1 MSCLPSGYSDLFVTM
16 RDACKAFNEGRESAA
31 HSGYHRLMPSL
42 LSDRF
47 DGALVI
53 ASDLHRHQLR
63 KGTAVP
69 YIAHLLAVTS
79 LVLGQGGDE
88 DQAISALL
96 HDAVEDQGGEP
107 ILAMIRRGFG
117 DRVAAIVEDC
127 TDSYDPPRPPW
138 RVRKE
143 LYVARV
149 ARIREDAFIVSIADK
164 LENTRNILAGL
175 RAFGDEAWER
185 FSAGRD
191 NVLWYYGALVDA
203 YGRVTDGRLLDA
215 LRESVGDL
223 ERAAR

>member
-1 MSCLPSGYSDLFVTM
+1 M
-16 RDACKAFNEGRESAA
+16 AA
-31 HSGYHRLMPSL
+31 SGYHREMPSL
-42 LSDRF
+42 LTDRF

-69 YIAHLLAVTS
+69 YVAHLLSVAA

-96 HDAVEDQGGEP
+96 HDSVEDQGGPP

-127 TDSYDPPRPPW
+127 SDSYEPPRPPW

-149 ARIREDAFIVSIADK
+149 PRIREDALIVSIADK

-175 RAFGDEAWER
+175 KAFGDEAWER
-185 FSAGRD
+185 FSAGKE
-191 NVLWYYGALVDA
+191 NVLWYYGTLVDA

-215 LRESVGDL
+215 LREAVDEL
-223 ERAAR
+223 QRAGR